1 MNKLKT
7 AFLNILQGVN
17 KRLLVDVILIG
28 GVFFLIYLVYVSRTP
43 DIVKQTA
50 KDNEKI
56 QKRIDS
62 ISEYN
67 KSLTTQITSLEM
79 NQADLNNFI
88 SYNNEL
94 IQENNNQL
102 IKLKQLYNAKI
113 NSIDSYNVNQLDS
126 FFTKRYTQR

>member
-1 MNKLKT
+1 MDKLIT
-7 AFLNILQGVN
+7 AFLNIFQGIN
-17 KRLLVDVILIG
+17 KRLLVDAILIG
-28 GVFFLIYLVYVSRTP
+28 GLFFLIYLVYVSRTP
-43 DIVKQTA
+43 TIVKQTTN
-50 KDNEKI
+50 DNEKI

-67 KSLTTQITSLEM
+67 KSLTTQITSLEI

-88 SYNNEL
+88 SHNNEL

-126 FFTKRYTQR
+126 FFAKRYIQR